1 MPSKV
6 LSWLKKQGYSLEM
19 RVAQTFEQAGFEV
32 SQSQRYLDPGSDEL
46 REIDVV
52 ASLHRQIDGIDA
64 SITLFI
70 ECKYSQ
76 DKPWVIF
83 TSSRRLDPL
92 FYFSRI
98 LHDKYNVYEWKIQK
112 GLQGRLLARIL
123 STLPRDSVDFDFF
136 RMPKSVGYSVV
147 QALGN
152 PDAKDNAYTATM
164 QVSNCVEA
172 HDIGVE
178 RSHQETIQDYERM
191 NDTGFGPGT
200 FSIYCSIA
208 FPMIVV
214 QGNLFECYL
223 DSKNEIA
230 ISETRESLVVL
241 GSKNR
246 GDESRTKPCTSV
258 VRIVTESDLQVVA
271 EKGHQAAMLLLS
283 QEHAIR
289 ELWEYECQK
298 LERTV
303 VEGSPF

>member
-1 MPSKV
+1 MPNGGSEVLPSKV
-6 LSWLKKQGYSLEM
+6 LGWLKKQGYSLEM
-19 RVAQTFEQAGFEV
+19 KVAQTFEQAGFEV

-98 LHDKYNVYEWKIQK
+98 LHDKYNVYEWKTQK

-152 PDAKDNAYTATM
+152 PDAKDSAYTATM
-164 QVSNCVEA
+164 QVTASR
-172 HDIGVE
+172 H
-178 RSHQETIQDYERM
+178 
-191 NDTGFGPGT
+191 
-200 FSIYCSIA
+200 
-208 FPMIVV
+208 MI
-214 QGNLFECYL
+214 
-223 DSKNEIA
+223 
-230 ISETRESLVVL
+230 
-241 GSKNR
+241 
-246 GDESRTKPCTSV
+246 
-258 VRIVTESDLQVVA
+258 
-271 EKGHQAAMLLLS
+271 
-283 QEHAIR
+283 
-289 ELWEYECQK
+289 
-298 LERTV
+298 LE
-303 VEGSPF
+303 